1 MLLILFRQKSDSIVS
16 PNNKTLFFPLLLGIE
31 ADEDEEIGIAGA
43 GEAYDGDEEK
53 GELLP
58 LFIFLVDDDD
68 DDDDEEIIS
77 IGDSAFL
84 FVCLGLL
91 LRR

>member
-1 MLLILFRQKSDSIVS
+1 MLLILFIQKSDSIVS
-16 PNNKTLFFPLLLGIE
+16 PNNKTLFFPLLLSIA
-31 ADEDEEIGIAGA
+31 ADEDRDEEIGIAGA
-43 GEAYDGDEEK
+43 GEANDGDEEK
-53 GELLP
+53 GEILL
-58 LFIFLVDDDD
+58 LFIFLV

-84 FVCLGLL
+84 FVCLGLV

>member
-16 PNNKTLFFPLLLGIE
+16 PNNKTLFFPLLFGIE

-43 GEAYDGDEEK
+43 GEANDGDAEK
-53 GELLP
+53 GEFLP
-58 LFIFLVDDDD
+58 LFIFLVDY
-68 DDDDEEIIS
+68 DDDEEIIS

>member
-53 GELLP
+53 GEFLP
-58 LFIFLVDDDD
+58 LFIFLVDD

-91 LRR
+91 LRM